1 VVVGMDDGQL
11 GFFDAGRGD
20 DAGRPRE
27 ATGDELE
34 ARRDAQRLPVD
45 QQALNL
51 LGIAQ
56 ARLELEAGR
65 AAKLRVERPC
75 RSCGS
80 NIAVVRPGQHLS
92 AWCATCQ
99 AFSYHLPRAEVG
111 LATRPVTDVRPRIS
125 AGRRARI
132 LARDNGRCVLC
143 GRAGADGVPLTIAHL
158 VSVKDGRRLG
168 ADDNLIWDDLNL
180 AAMCDTCQLGL
191 SDQSV
196 PPVVYLALMLLR
208 AQRARRDD
216 DWPLPGAEWADPA
229 PRGDRER
236 TPDPGRPD

>member
-1 VVVGMDDGQL
+1 LRLDG
-11 GFFDAGRGD
+11 APNACRSIS
-20 DAGRPRE
+20 
-27 ATGDELE
+27 
-34 ARRDAQRLPVD
+34 RR
-45 QQALNL
+45 NL
-51 LGIAQ
+51 LGLAQ

-65 AAKLRVERPC
+65 AAKLRVKRPC

-111 LATRPVTDVRPRIS
+111 LATRPVTDVRPKIS

-143 GRAGADGVPLTIAHL
+143 GRAGAGDVPLTIAHL

-168 ADDNLIWDDLNL
+168 ADDGLIWDDLNL
-180 AAMCDTCQLGL
+180 AAMCDACQLGL
-191 SDQSV
+191 RDRSV
-196 PPVVYLALMLLR
+196 PPVVYLVLLLLR
-208 AQRARRDD
+208 AQRAHRDD
-216 DWPLPGAEWADPA
+216 DWPLLEERWPA
-229 PRGDRER
+229 PATRGDGER
-236 TPDPGRPD
+236 RPEPGHPD

>member
-1 VVVGMDDGQL
+1 MDDGQL
-11 GFFDAGRGD
+11 GFFDAGQGD
-20 DAGRPRE
+20 DARPRE

-45 QQALNL
+45 QQALNV

-56 ARLELEAGR
+56 ARIELEAGR

-92 AWCATCQ
+92 AWCAACR

-111 LATRPVTDVRPRIS
+111 LATRPVTDVRPKIS

-143 GRAGADGVPLTIAHL
+143 GRAAADEVPLTIAHL
-158 VSVKDGRRLG
+158 VSVKDGQRLG
-168 ADDNLIWDDLNL
+168 ADDSLIWDDLNL
-180 AAMCDTCQLGL
+180 AAMCDACQLGL
-191 SDQSV
+191 RDQSV
-196 PPVVYLALMLLR
+196 PPVVYLALLLLR

-216 DWPLPGAEWADPA
+216 DWPPAGTQWAAPA
-229 PRGDRER
+229 RGGDDER
-236 TPDPGRPD
+236 MHERGRPDRG